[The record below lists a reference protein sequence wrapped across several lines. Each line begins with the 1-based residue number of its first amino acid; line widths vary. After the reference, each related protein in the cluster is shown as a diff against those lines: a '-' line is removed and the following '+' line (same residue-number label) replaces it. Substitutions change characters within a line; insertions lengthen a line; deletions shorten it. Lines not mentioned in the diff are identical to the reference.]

1 MRPHPA
7 QADDRERRLVSSP
20 DDLDRYL
27 HALARADADGRL
39 LEIRSRRA
47 AGMAQRFVPAGDIER
62 AADAI
67 RAFGARTDV
76 YVGVLL
82 RDRRAG
88 GRAAISG
95 GRVVFVEVDATA
107 ARKLLARAPA
117 PPSIVV
123 ASGTPGHLHA
133 YWLLRERVSIDQ
145 VEEANRKLCHR
156 IDGDPAS
163 VDCARILRPPQ
174 TLNHKHTP
182 ARPVQ
187 LLQLD
192 ERRIYPL
199 AELTHGLEDPHSV
212 RRLTPIAVRQP
223 AAGRRSRPDGDLLH
237 AQLRQISTGD
247 YVLFLT
253 GQEPNREGKVH
264 CPFHKGDRTPSL
276 QCYDDGTFCCFGC
289 MKGGTIFDFAGA
301 LWGMDTKGR
310 DFIVLRQRLGGTFGL
325 ADRATARPAAGGE
338 RPLHLRRGTTHD
350 NQEVQ
355 R

>member
-1 MRPHPA
+1 VSPHPRPA
-7 QADDRERRLVSSP
+7 GDHQQRLVGSP
-20 DDLDRYL
+20 DGLDRYL
-27 HALARADADGRL
+27 RALTRADADRRL
-39 LEIRSRRA
+39 VEIRSRRA
-47 AGMAQRFVPAGDIER
+47 AGMAQRFVAASDIER
-62 AADAI
+62 VADAI
-67 RAFGARTDV
+67 RALGARTDV

-95 GRVVFVEVDATA
+95 GRVVFVEVDAAA
-107 ARKLLARAPA
+107 ARQLLSHAPA

-133 YWLLRERVSIDQ
+133 YWLLGERASIEQ
-145 VEEANRKLCHR
+145 IEAANRKLCHR
-156 IDGDPAS
+156 VGGDRAS

-182 ARPVQ
+182 ARPVR

-192 ERRIYPL
+192 ERRVYTL
-199 AELTHGLEDPHSV
+199 AELTHGLEDP
-212 RRLTPIAVRQP
+212 RPVRQPPPITVRPP
-223 AAGRRSRPDGDLLH
+223 AAGRRSRPDGDVLH
-237 AQLRQISTGD
+237 AQLRQISTAD
-247 YVLFLT
+247 YVLYLT
-253 GQEPNREGKVH
+253 GQEPNREGKVQ
-264 CPFHKGDRTPSL
+264 CPFHDGDRTPSL

-301 LWGMDTKGR
+301 LWGIDTKGR
-310 DFIVLRQRLGGTFGL
+310 DFIVLRQRLGSTFEL
-325 ADRATARPAAGGE
+325 ADRVAPTAASERAG
-338 RPLHLRRGTTHD
+338 HRRRHITHD